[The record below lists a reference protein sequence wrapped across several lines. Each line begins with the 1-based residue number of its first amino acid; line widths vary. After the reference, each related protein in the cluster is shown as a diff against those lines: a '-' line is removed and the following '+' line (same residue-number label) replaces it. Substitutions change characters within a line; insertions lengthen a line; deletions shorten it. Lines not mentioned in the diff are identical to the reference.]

1 MAGRSNRF
9 DTRHITPT
17 GHLALLMLSSG
28 LIAFKKAHPA
38 QLAAAL
44 PVLSCLAAGDK
55 TARYFRPRPPRRSC
69 YGKVGFAGPSLL
81 PLLDDHGLG
90 RKGF

>member
-1 MAGRSNRF
+1 
-9 DTRHITPT
+9 
-17 GHLALLMLSSG
+17 MLSSG

-55 TARYFRPRPPRRSC
+55 TARYEPSC
-69 YGKVGFAGPSLL
+69 LTEA
-81 PLLDDHGLG
+81 
-90 RKGF
+90 